1 MKSESEKLYAGKKKK
16 VFFSKKDRDLWVRL
30 NAEHIRHANKVVN
43 QIDKEDLGSI
53 ETVYSPLWISNN
65 QLTYDEYMEDQPRL
79 SLEEL
84 SSMNHD
90 DLLVLSEERNKVTFE
105 KIFEGV
111 FDDDDED
118 FIVYGG
124 DEDFI

>member
-1 MKSESEKLYAGKKKK
+1 M
-16 VFFSKKDRDLWVRL
+16 
-30 NAEHIRHANKVVN
+30 
-43 QIDKEDLGSI
+43 
-53 ETVYSPLWISNN
+53 YSPLWISNN